1 METYNTQ
8 YTTAEYSKAAS
19 ETASPTLGA
28 VSWGA
33 ILAGATA
40 AAAASLIL
48 FVLGTGLGLSSVS
61 PWARSGISGT
71 TFGLTT
77 ILWITLTS
85 LVASG
90 IGGYIAGRLRV
101 RWLAT
106 HVDEVYFRDTAH
118 GFLAWG
124 LATLATATLLTS
136 VISSI
141 ISGAAQVGATVAGNI
156 AGGATAAT
164 AAAATTVNQN
174 DSAADAGA
182 NNQLMA
188 YFMDTLFRRG
198 VTTGDPLVTDTAPP
212 AGDTPEAKAELA
224 RIFANGIATG
234 SLPPED
240 IRYAG
245 TTIAHQTN
253 LSQAEAEK
261 RVTDTFNTVQQKMR
275 DAETA
280 ARTAADQARKVSAYG
295 SLWLFISLL
304 IGAFVASLAAVYGGR
319 QRDQG

>member
-19 ETASPTLGA
+19 ETSSPTLGA

-61 PWARSGISGT
+61 PWARSGISST

-101 RWLAT
+101 RWLST

-141 ISGAAQVGATVAGNI
+141 ISGAAQIGATVAGSI
-156 AGGATAAT
+156 AGGAT
-164 AAAATTVNQN
+164 AAAATTVSQN
-174 DSAADAGA
+174 DSATDADT
-182 NNQLMA
+182 NNQLMS

-198 VTTGDPLVTDTAPP
+198 VTGDGTTVTDTALP
-212 AGDTPEAKAELA
+212 AGNTPEAKAELA
-224 RIFANGIATG
+224 RIFANGIATS

-245 TTIAHQTN
+245 STIAQQTN
-253 LSQAEAEK
+253 LSQVEAEK
-261 RVTDTFNTVQQKMR
+261 RVTDTFNAVQQKMR

-319 QRDQG
+319 QRDQS

>member
-19 ETASPTLGA
+19 ETSSPTLGA

-85 LVASG
+85 LVASA

-164 AAAATTVNQN
+164 AAAATTATQN
-174 DSAADAGA
+174 DAADGSA
-182 NNQLMA
+182 NNQLMS

-198 VTTGDPLVTDTAPP
+198 VTTDATSLTDTAPP

-234 SLPPED
+234 SLPQED

-245 TTIAHQTN
+245 RTISQQTN

-261 RVTDTFNTVQQKMR
+261 RVTDTFNAVQQKMR
-275 DAETA
+275 EAETA

-319 QRDQG
+319 QRDQS

>member
-19 ETASPTLGA
+19 ETSSPTLGA

-85 LVASG
+85 LVASA

-164 AAAATTVNQN
+164 AAAATTATQN
-174 DSAADAGA
+174 DAADGSA
-182 NNQLMA
+182 NNQLMS
-188 YFMDTLFRRG
+188 YFVDTLFRRG
-198 VTTGDPLVTDTAPP
+198 ATTDATSLTNTAPP

-234 SLPPED
+234 SLPQED

-245 TTIAHQTN
+245 RTISQQTN

-261 RVTDTFNTVQQKMR
+261 RVTDTFNAVQQKMR
-275 DAETA
+275 EAETA

-319 QRDQG
+319 QRDQS